1 MQSGMLAMLMQSLL
15 GLAFVLGL
23 FALLVWGMRR
33 FQERQGISNNSD
45 FRVVRKIHI
54 DQRNSIVEITHQ
66 GQQYLLALSPG
77 GVAQL
82 RADHTINHKSE
93 PYAAP
98 PEQ

>member
-1 MQSGMLAMLMQSLL
+1 MLMQSLL

-33 FQERQGISNNSD
+33 LQERQGISNNSD

-82 RADHTINHKSE
+82 RADDALNRKTGAQE
-93 PYAAP
+93 PP
-98 PEQ
+98 LESR

>member
-1 MQSGMLAMLMQSLL
+1 MLMQSLL

-33 FQERQGISNNSD
+33 LQERQGISNNSD

-82 RADHTINHKSE
+82 RADHVLNRKTGAE
-93 PYAAP
+93 AP
-98 PEQ
+98 PMES